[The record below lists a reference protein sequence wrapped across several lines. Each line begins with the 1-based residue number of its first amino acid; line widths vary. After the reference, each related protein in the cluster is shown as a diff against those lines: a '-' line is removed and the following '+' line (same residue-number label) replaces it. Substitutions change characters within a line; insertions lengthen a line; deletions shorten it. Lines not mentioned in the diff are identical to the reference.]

1 MCLCHLYLAYCC
13 FISTCLSVSLSG
25 SCHKREREISLA
37 PHLPVNQPTSIVF
50 LYHIITG
57 GEKQNEEVP
66 SRSYSSGSWYNRH
79 LSKSHTQAVHCVIR
93 CSCSLPDVNIFY
105 TLCNYKPYHIVS
117 RYLRPIIQGSL
128 YLSPRVC
135 WVRRISPYF
144 DMWEVVAWWS
154 EHSLLWAEEKPKSKT
169 EILTDI
175 TWPQIVLR
183 GSHPKVTSV
192 VDKLWIKVIETLRI
206 FNAVQKKQKGLFLLL
221 FLGYWYIYKSKIT
234 LDVWGG

>member
-1 MCLCHLYLAYCC
+1 MRKFRAGHIVVVADT
-13 FISTCLSVSLSG
+13 IDTCL
-25 SCHKREREISLA
+25 
-37 PHLPVNQPTSIVF
+37 NPTPRQSIVSSDALVQYLMLLF
-50 LYHIITG
+50 SILYVTI
-57 GEKQNEEVP
+57 N
-66 SRSYSSGSWYNRH
+66 
-79 LSKSHTQAVHCVIR
+79 
-93 CSCSLPDVNIFY
+93 
-105 TLCNYKPYHIVS
+105 
-117 RYLRPIIQGSL
+117 PIILFPVTFVRLDSRPGSL
-128 YLSPRVC
+128 YLTPRVC

-183 GSHPKVTSV
+183 GSHPKITSV

-221 FLGYWYIYKSKIT
+221 FLGYWYI
-234 LDVWGG
+234 